1 MAVQLGRLS
10 LWLAT
15 LAIDRPL
22 SFLDHRLQVGDSL
35 LGAWLA
41 NLRRPPEKTR
51 RLALPLFGDEEV
63 TGALRAALPVRF
75 SLESIPNDTLDQVR
89 AKERAFATLTAR
101 GAWLSRWKR
110 VADVWCAA
118 WFRTGDAPPP
128 SAFGALSDAI
138 LKGRGA
144 LPAASAGRYLEAVDE
159 VAAAHRFFHWELE
172 FPEVFFDRDG
182 TRLPAAGFD
191 AVIGNPP
198 WDMVRADAGEAD
210 ARSRAKRD
218 VASVLRFTRDAGVY
232 SAQSAGHA
240 NRYQLFLERAIA
252 LTRHGGRIGLVL
264 PSGLATDHGSAPLR
278 QLLMSRCDLDAVV
291 GIDNHRGIFPIHRS
305 VRFLLVTA
313 SPGSPTRRVACRFG
327 IEDPAALEAIGEEA
341 SDTSAW
347 YPVHVSPALL
357 QRVSGN
363 GLAIPALRDATDL
376 AIVDRAAALFPP
388 LGDPRGWAAQ
398 FGRELNAS
406 DDRGAFHVTGGGM
419 PVVEGKHLEPFH
431 AALDGVRYRIA
442 AADARRL
449 LRSDRHERPR
459 LAYRDVAG
467 STNRT
472 TLIAALL
479 PAGCV
484 STHTVFC
491 LRTPLPRRA
500 QYYLCGLFNSFVVNY
515 FVRLRVTTH
524 VTTATVEQL
533 PIPTAETAPA
543 MFKEIGALG
552 RLLSK
557 RFDPAAFA
565 ILNARVAS
573 LYQLSSSE
581 FEHVLDT
588 FPLVPIEERRRALH
602 TFRKGKQ

>member
-1 MAVQLGRLS
+1 M
-10 LWLAT
+10 
-15 LAIDRPL
+15 
-22 SFLDHRLQVGDSL
+22 
-35 LGAWLA
+35 
-41 NLRRPPEKTR
+41 
-51 RLALPLFGDEEV
+51 
-63 TGALRAALPVRF
+63 
-75 SLESIPNDTLDQVR
+75 
-89 AKERAFATLTAR
+89 
-101 GAWLSRWKR
+101 
-110 VADVWCAA
+110 
-118 WFRTGDAPPP
+118 
-128 SAFGALSDAI
+128 
-138 LKGRGA
+138 
-144 LPAASAGRYLEAVDE
+144 DE

-198 WDMVRADAGEAD
+198 WDMVRADSGQAD
-210 ARSRAKRD
+210 ARLRAKRD

-291 GIDNHRGIFPIHRS
+291 GIDNHRGMFPIHRS

-341 SDTSAW
+341 SDTSPW

-357 QRVSGN
+357 QRISGN
-363 GLAIPALRDATDL
+363 GLAIPALRDAIDL

-388 LGDPRGWAAQ
+388 LGSAQGWAAQ

-406 DDRGAFHVTGGGM
+406 DDRGAFHATGGGM
-419 PVVEGKHLEPFH
+419 PVIEGKHLEPFH
-431 AALDGVRYRIA
+431 AALDAVRYRIA

-479 PAGCV
+479 PAVACRPTRC
-484 STHTVFC
+484 SAC
-491 LRTPLPRRA
+491 ARRCRRA
-500 QYYLCGLFNSFVVNY
+500 RSTFSAACS
-515 FVRLRVTTH
+515 
-524 VTTATVEQL
+524 TA
-533 PIPTAETAPA
+533 
-543 MFKEIGALG
+543 
-552 RLLSK
+552 
-557 RFDPAAFA
+557 
-565 ILNARVAS
+565 
-573 LYQLSSSE
+573 SSS
-581 FEHVLDT
+581 T
-588 FPLVPIEERRRALH
+588 TWSACA
-602 TFRKGKQ
+602 